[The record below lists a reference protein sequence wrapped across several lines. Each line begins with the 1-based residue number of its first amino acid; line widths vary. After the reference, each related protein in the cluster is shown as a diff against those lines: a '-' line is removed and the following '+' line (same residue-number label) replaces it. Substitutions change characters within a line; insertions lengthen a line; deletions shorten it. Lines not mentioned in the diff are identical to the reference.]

1 MISLAVA
8 SLIFASHGDGP
19 YDWHMSCERWLEKK
33 IEILQDEHLDNY
45 NKRFLINYFRSKV
58 EGECYDTMT

>member
-1 MISLAVA
+1 MISLVIA

-33 IEILQDEHLDNY
+33 IEILQDDNLDNY
-45 NKRFLINYFRSKV
+45 NKRFLIRYFRSKV